1 MYRGKATVIGGISI
15 LLWGTLALLTQLTEN
30 RIPPFQLLAMTF
42 GIAWLLM
49 LVKGLLLGPSPMQM
63 LRQPPRAWLLG
74 VGGLFGYHACYFAAM
89 ALAPAVEVSL
99 LAYLWPLLIVIF
111 SALLPGQKLLA
122 MHIAGALMAL
132 TGCWLL
138 LDRGEGGF
146 EWRYWPGYA
155 LAIGCALIWSTYSV
169 ASRLLARVPTD
180 AVGGFCAATAALGL
194 ACHLLW
200 ETWVWPRG
208 SMQWLGIVGLGLGP
222 VGIAFFTWDYGIKRG
237 DLPLLGVLA
246 YGAPL
251 ISTLL
256 LVLAGYAESSWVLAI
271 SSALIVCGA
280 LLAAVGPGLRRPS
293 RLVDATSG
301 PRRSAVGDQ

>member
-1 MYRGKATVIGGISI
+1 MNRTKATAIGSISV

-30 RIPPFQLLAMTF
+30 RIPPFQLLTMTF
-42 GIAWLLM
+42 AIAWLLM
-49 LVKGLLLGPSPMQM
+49 LAKGLLFGPSP
-63 LRQPPRAWLLG
+63 LRVLCQPPQVWLLG

-122 MHIAGALMAL
+122 IHIAGALLAL
-132 TGCWLL
+132 AGCWLL
-138 LDRGEGGF
+138 LDSGEGGF
-146 EWRYWPGYA
+146 EWRYWQGYA
-155 LAIGCALIWSTYSV
+155 LAIGCALIWSIYSV

-200 ETWVWPRG
+200 ESWVWPQG
-208 SMQWLGIVGLGLGP
+208 ALPWLGIVGLGLGP

-237 DLPLLGVLA
+237 DLRLLGVLA

-251 ISTLL
+251 VSTLL
-256 LVLAGYAESSWVLAI
+256 LVSAGYAESNWVLAV
-271 SSALIVCGA
+271 SSLLIVGGA
-280 LLAAVGPGLRRPS
+280 LLAAVGPELRRTGG
-293 RLVDATSG
+293 AGTSA
-301 PRRSAVGDQ
+301 S